1 MKKTILAF
9 LTLIISI
16 SASAQV
22 NGAVSQQF
30 FQLPIIPDSIVSFQN
45 RCDFMVTHYWD
56 FCDLKKAFSSRD
68 KMADAFK
75 MYISFMPYA
84 SADVVFKSVDK
95 FLGGISKKPDD
106 MLFIA
111 RLAENNIYA
120 DTAEF
125 QSEQLYTHFIDGI
138 LKSKK
143 LDKNSREYY
152 EKQASVLHNSQ
163 EGMMAPTFDITDSQG
178 AKTKFV
184 TDTAQFATL
193 LMFMVPGDSD
203 AELAKTRLNAN
214 IKTSQLVKSG
224 MLKIYCIATK
234 NNGERFT
241 SPEGWTSGFAPGI
254 EEIYDV
260 RKSPMFYIINSEGKI
275 LRKGNELEPVLNVMQ
290 LIRIPRN
297 KTQQTTN

>member
-9 LTLIISI
+9 LTLVISI

-152 EKQASVLHNSQ
+152 EKQASVLHKSQ
-163 EGMMAPTFDITDSQG
+163 EGMMAPSFDITDSQG

-275 LRKGNELEPVLNVMQ
+275 LKKGNELEPVLNVMQ

>member
-1 MKKTILAF
+1 
-9 LTLIISI
+9 
-16 SASAQV
+16 
-22 NGAVSQQF
+22 
-30 FQLPIIPDSIVSFQN
+30 
-45 RCDFMVTHYWD
+45 MVTHYWD

-111 RLAENNIYA
+111 RLAENNLYS
-120 DTAEF
+120 DTAEI

-163 EGMMAPTFDITDSQG
+163 EGMMAPSFDITDSQG

-193 LMFMVPGDSD
+193 LMFMAPGDSD

-214 IKTSQLVKSG
+214 IKTSQLIKSG

-241 SPEGWTSGFAPGI
+241 SPEGWISGFAPGI
-254 EEIYDV
+254 EKIYDV

-275 LRKGNELEPVLNVMQ
+275 LKKGNELEPVLNVMQ

>member
-9 LTLIISI
+9 LTLVISI

-163 EGMMAPTFDITDSQG
+163 EGMMAPSFDITDSQG

-214 IKTSQLVKSG
+214 IKTSQLIKSG

-234 NNGERFT
+234 NNGERFS

-275 LRKGNELEPVLNVMQ
+275 LKKGNELEPVLNVMQ

-297 KTQQTTN
+297 KTQQTNN

>member
-9 LTLIISI
+9 LTLVISI

-30 FQLPIIPDSIVSFQN
+30 FQLPIIPDSIISFQN

-163 EGMMAPTFDITDSQG
+163 EGMMAPSFDITDSQG

-193 LMFMVPGDSD
+193 LMFMMPGDSD

-214 IKTSQLVKSG
+214 IKTSQLIKSG

-275 LRKGNELEPVLNVMQ
+275 LKKGNELEPVLNVMQ

>member
-9 LTLIISI
+9 LTLVISI

-163 EGMMAPTFDITDSQG
+163 EGMMAPSFDITDSQG

-203 AELAKTRLNAN
+203 DELAKTRLNAN

-275 LRKGNELEPVLNVMQ
+275 LKKGNELEPVLNVMQ

>member
-9 LTLIISI
+9 LTLVISI

-30 FQLPIIPDSIVSFQN
+30 FQLPIIPDSIVSFQS

-111 RLAENNIYA
+111 RLAENNINA

-163 EGMMAPTFDITDSQG
+163 EGMMAPSFDITDSQG

-214 IKTSQLVKSG
+214 IKTSQLIKSG

-275 LRKGNELEPVLNVMQ
+275 LKKGNELEPVLNVMQ

>member
-9 LTLIISI
+9 LTLVISI
-16 SASAQV
+16 AASAQV
-22 NGAVSQQF
+22 NGAVSQQS

-163 EGMMAPTFDITDSQG
+163 EGMMAPSFDITDSQG

-275 LRKGNELEPVLNVMQ
+275 LKKGNELEPVLNVMQ

>member
-9 LTLIISI
+9 LTLVISI
-16 SASAQV
+16 SVSAQV

-163 EGMMAPTFDITDSQG
+163 EGMMAPSFDITDSQG

-193 LMFMVPGDSD
+193 LMFMLPGDSD

-214 IKTSQLVKSG
+214 IKTSQLIKSG

-275 LRKGNELEPVLNVMQ
+275 LKKGNELEPVLNVMQ

>member
-9 LTLIISI
+9 LTLVISI

-30 FQLPIIPDSIVSFQN
+30 FQLPIIPDSIISFQN

-163 EGMMAPTFDITDSQG
+163 EGMMAPSFDITDSQG

-214 IKTSQLVKSG
+214 IKTSQLIKSG

-234 NNGERFT
+234 NNGERFA

-275 LRKGNELEPVLNVMQ
+275 LKKGNELEPVLNVMQ

>member
-9 LTLIISI
+9 LTLVISI

-163 EGMMAPTFDITDSQG
+163 EGMMAPSFDITDSQG

-260 RKSPMFYIINSEGKI
+260 RESPMFYIINSEGKI
-275 LRKGNELEPVLNVMQ
+275 LKKGNELEPVLNVMQ

>member
-9 LTLIISI
+9 LTLVISI

-30 FQLPIIPDSIVSFQN
+30 FQLPIIPDSIISFQN

-163 EGMMAPTFDITDSQG
+163 EGMMAPSFDITDSQG

-214 IKTSQLVKSG
+214 IKTSQLIKSG

-254 EEIYDV
+254 EKIYDV

-275 LRKGNELEPVLNVMQ
+275 LKKGNELEPVLNVMQ

>member
-163 EGMMAPTFDITDSQG
+163 EGMMAPVFDITDSQG

-275 LRKGNELEPVLNVMQ
+275 LKKGNELEPVLNVMQ

>member
-9 LTLIISI
+9 LTLVISI

-75 MYISFMPYA
+75 MYVSFMPYA

-163 EGMMAPTFDITDSQG
+163 EGMMAPSFDITDSQG
-178 AKTKFV
+178 TKTKFV

-214 IKTSQLVKSG
+214 IKTSQLIKSG

-275 LRKGNELEPVLNVMQ
+275 LKKGNELEPVLNVMQ

>member
-9 LTLIISI
+9 LTLVISI

-95 FLGGISKKPDD
+95 FLGEISKKPDD

-163 EGMMAPTFDITDSQG
+163 EGMMAPSFDITDSQG
-178 AKTKFV
+178 AKTKFD

-275 LRKGNELEPVLNVMQ
+275 LKKGNELEPVLNVMQ

>member
-9 LTLIISI
+9 LTLVISI

-163 EGMMAPTFDITDSQG
+163 EGMMAPSFDITDSQG

-241 SPEGWTSGFAPGI
+241 SPEGWTSGFATGI

-275 LRKGNELEPVLNVMQ
+275 LKKGNELEPVLNVMQ

>member
-9 LTLIISI
+9 LTLVISI

-111 RLAENNIYA
+111 RLAENNLYS
-120 DTAEF
+120 DTAEI
-125 QSEQLYTHFIDGI
+125 QSDELYTHFIDGI

-163 EGMMAPTFDITDSQG
+163 EGMMAPSFDITDSQG

-193 LMFMVPGDSD
+193 LMFMAPGDSD

-214 IKTSQLVKSG
+214 IKTSQLIKSG

-241 SPEGWTSGFAPGI
+241 SPEGWISGFAPGI

-275 LRKGNELEPVLNVMQ
+275 LKKGNELEPVLNVMQ

>member
-163 EGMMAPTFDITDSQG
+163 EGMMAPSFDITDSQG
-178 AKTKFV
+178 TKTKFV

-214 IKTSQLVKSG
+214 IKTSQLIKSG

-275 LRKGNELEPVLNVMQ
+275 LKKGNELEPVLNVMQ

>member
-9 LTLIISI
+9 LTLVISI

-163 EGMMAPTFDITDSQG
+163 EGMMAPAFDITDSQG

-203 AELAKTRLNAN
+203 ADLAKTRLNAN

-275 LRKGNELEPVLNVMQ
+275 LKKGNELEPVLNVMQ

>member
-9 LTLIISI
+9 LTLVISI

-84 SADVVFKSVDK
+84 SADVVFNSVDK

-163 EGMMAPTFDITDSQG
+163 EGMMAPSFDITDSQG

-275 LRKGNELEPVLNVMQ
+275 LKKGNELEPVLNVMQ

>member
-9 LTLIISI
+9 LTLVISI

-30 FQLPIIPDSIVSFQN
+30 FQLPIIPDSIISFQN

-163 EGMMAPTFDITDSQG
+163 EGMMAPSFDITDSQG

-214 IKTSQLVKSG
+214 IKTSQLIKIG

-275 LRKGNELEPVLNVMQ
+275 LKKGNELEPVLNVMQ

>member
-9 LTLIISI
+9 LTLVISI

-163 EGMMAPTFDITDSQG
+163 EGMIAPSFDITDSQG

-275 LRKGNELEPVLNVMQ
+275 LKKGNELEPVLNVMQ

>member
-9 LTLIISI
+9 LTLVISI

-163 EGMMAPTFDITDSQG
+163 EGMMAPSFDITDSQG
-178 AKTKFV
+178 TKTKFV

-214 IKTSQLVKSG
+214 IKTSQLIKSG

-275 LRKGNELEPVLNVMQ
+275 LKKGNELEPVLNVMQ

>member
-9 LTLIISI
+9 LTLVISI

-163 EGMMAPTFDITDSQG
+163 EGMMAPSFDITDSQG
-178 AKTKFV
+178 AKTKFD

-275 LRKGNELEPVLNVMQ
+275 LKKGNELEPVLNVMQ

>member
-9 LTLIISI
+9 LTLVISI

-163 EGMMAPTFDITDSQG
+163 EGMMAPSFDITDSQG

-203 AELAKTRLNAN
+203 AELAKTRLTAN

-275 LRKGNELEPVLNVMQ
+275 LKKGNELEPVLNVMQ

>member
-9 LTLIISI
+9 LTLVISI

-275 LRKGNELEPVLNVMQ
+275 LKKGNELEPVLNVMQ

>member
-9 LTLIISI
+9 LTLVISI

-143 LDKNSREYY
+143 LDKSSREYY

-163 EGMMAPTFDITDSQG
+163 EGMMAPAFDITDSQG

-193 LMFMVPGDSD
+193 LMFMVPGDSN

-254 EEIYDV
+254 EGIYDV

-275 LRKGNELEPVLNVMQ
+275 LKKGNELEPVLNVMQ

>member
-9 LTLIISI
+9 LTLVISI

-163 EGMMAPTFDITDSQG
+163 EGMMAPVFDITDSQG

-275 LRKGNELEPVLNVMQ
+275 LKKGNELEPVLNVMQ

>member
-16 SASAQV
+16 SASAQA

-275 LRKGNELEPVLNVMQ
+275 LKKGNELEPVLNVMQ

>member
-163 EGMMAPTFDITDSQG
+163 EGMMAPSFDITDSQG

-214 IKTSQLVKSG
+214 IKTSQLIKSG

-234 NNGERFT
+234 NNSERFT

-275 LRKGNELEPVLNVMQ
+275 LKKGNELEPVLNVMQ

>member
-9 LTLIISI
+9 LSLVISI

-163 EGMMAPTFDITDSQG
+163 EGMMAPSFDITDSQG

-214 IKTSQLVKSG
+214 IKTSQLIKSG

-275 LRKGNELEPVLNVMQ
+275 LKKGNELEPVLNVMQ

-297 KTQQTTN
+297 KTQQTNN

>member
-9 LTLIISI
+9 LTLVISI

-30 FQLPIIPDSIVSFQN
+30 FQLPIIPDSIISFQN

-163 EGMMAPTFDITDSQG
+163 EGMMAPSFDITDSQG

-214 IKTSQLVKSG
+214 IKTSQLIKSG

-275 LRKGNELEPVLNVMQ
+275 LKKGNELEPVLNVMQ

>member
-9 LTLIISI
+9 LTLVISI

-163 EGMMAPTFDITDSQG
+163 EGMMAPSFDITDSQG

-184 TDTAQFATL
+184 TDTAQFTTL

-275 LRKGNELEPVLNVMQ
+275 LKKGNELEPVLNVMQ

>member
-9 LTLIISI
+9 LTLVISI

-163 EGMMAPTFDITDSQG
+163 EGMMAPSFDITDSQG

-193 LMFMVPGDSD
+193 LMFMVPGDSN

-275 LRKGNELEPVLNVMQ
+275 LKKGNELEPVLNVMQ

>member
-9 LTLIISI
+9 LSLVISI

-30 FQLPIIPDSIVSFQN
+30 FQLPIIPDSIVSFQS

-163 EGMMAPTFDITDSQG
+163 EGMMAPSFDITDSQG

-275 LRKGNELEPVLNVMQ
+275 LKKGNELEPVLNVMQ

>member
-9 LTLIISI
+9 LTLVISI

-163 EGMMAPTFDITDSQG
+163 EGMMAPAFDITDSQG

-275 LRKGNELEPVLNVMQ
+275 LKKGNELEPVLNVMQ

>member
-163 EGMMAPTFDITDSQG
+163 EGMMAPAFDITDSQG

-214 IKTSQLVKSG
+214 IKTSQLIKSG

-275 LRKGNELEPVLNVMQ
+275 LKKGNELEPVLNVMQ

>member
-9 LTLIISI
+9 LTLVISI

-163 EGMMAPTFDITDSQG
+163 EGMMAPAFDITDSQG
-178 AKTKFV
+178 TKTKFV

-275 LRKGNELEPVLNVMQ
+275 LKKGNELEPVLNVMQ

>member
-9 LTLIISI
+9 LTLVISI

-163 EGMMAPTFDITDSQG
+163 EGMMAPSFDITDSQG

-214 IKTSQLVKSG
+214 IKTSQLIKSG

-234 NNGERFT
+234 NNSERFT

-275 LRKGNELEPVLNVMQ
+275 LKKGNELEPVLNVMQ

>member
-9 LTLIISI
+9 LTLVISI

-163 EGMMAPTFDITDSQG
+163 EGMMAPSFDITDSQS

-275 LRKGNELEPVLNVMQ
+275 LKKGNELEPVLNVMQ